1 MKTKLPLFILLSS
14 AWAMAHA
21 NTDSD
26 TANPAEEKPVR
37 RHVEIIQVPAIPP
50 LPPIPPMPAISPMP
64 PVPPLLALADIPDT
78 KNLSRIVSDAMS
90 QAFVSMQGMHSIR
103 PIKNA
108 PYSAEI
114 VTEKTQTL
122 ADGNQISN
130 KTTSLNYRDAA
141 GRTRQEIRDSK
152 GNVQHIVIVDPVE
165 NLRYILMPEKK
176 TATKMHMGKDLDEK
190 MASAR
195 EKLDAAK
202 EKLDKLKQEGKTVS
216 VETQRNGDEVIVKRI
231 ERKTSGD
238 KAEGSKDVREEVQ
251 VRVIRAGNASDMPA
265 LHTSLSTTS
274 GNFTSLMALSP
285 MSMAFL
291 DNRWTAKGNTKDLG
305 SRDIDGVR
313 AEGKMR
319 SYQIPAGE
327 VGNKNPI
334 TVSSESWYSPE
345 LQMTV
350 YAKQTDPRTGEWNYK
365 LNNLKRTEPPAN
377 LFAVPE
383 GYTVKEMPATPK
395 IVVERR
401 EEKKP

>member
-1 MKTKLPLFILLSS
+1 MKTKLPLFVLLSS

-26 TANPAEEKPVR
+26 TANPGEEKPVR
-37 RHVEIIQVPAIPP
+37 RHVEIIQMPAIPA
-50 LPPIPPMPAISPMP
+50 LPPIPPPPPMP
-64 PVPPLLALADIPDT
+64 PMLALADIPDS
-78 KNLSRIVSDAMS
+78 KNINKIVSDAMS

-141 GRTRQEIRDSK
+141 GRTRQEMRDSK
-152 GNVQHIVIVDPVE
+152 GNVQHVVITDPVE

-190 MASAR
+190 MTSAR

-231 ERKTSGD
+231 ERKTGGD

-251 VRVIRAGNASDMPA
+251 VRVIRAGNASDMPV
-265 LHTSLSTTS
+265 LHTSLSSTS

-285 MSMAFL
+285 MSMAFV

-334 TVSSESWYSPE
+334 TVISENWYSPE

-365 LNNLKRTEPPAN
+365 LNNLKRTEPAAT

-383 GYTVKEMPATPK
+383 AYTVKEIPATPR

>member
-26 TANPAEEKPVR
+26 TANPSEEKPVR
-37 RHVEIIQVPAIPP
+37 RHVEIIQVPAVPP
-50 LPPIPPMPAISPMP
+50 MPPIPPMPSISPMP
-64 PVPPLLALADIPDT
+64 PMPPMLALADIPDS
-78 KNLSRIVSDAMS
+78 KNINKIVSDAMS
-90 QAFVSMQGMHSIR
+90 QAFVSMQGAHSIK

-130 KTTSLNYRDAA
+130 KTSSFSYRDAA
-141 GRTRQEIRDSK
+141 GRTRQETRDSK
-152 GNVQHIVIVDPVE
+152 GNIQHVVIMDPVE

-176 TATKMHMGKDLDEK
+176 MATKMHMGKDLDEK
-190 MASAR
+190 MANVK

-202 EKLDKLKQEGKTVS
+202 EKLDKLKLEGKTVS

-238 KAEGSKDVREEVQ
+238 KTEGNKDVREEVQ
-251 VRVIRAGNASDMPA
+251 VRVIRAGNASDMPG
-265 LHTSLSTTS
+265 LHTSLSSTS

-365 LNNLKRTEPPAN
+365 LNNLKRTEPAAN
-377 LFAVPE
+377 LFTIPE
-383 GYTVKEMPATPK
+383 GYTVKEIPATPK
-395 IVVERR
+395 IIVEKR

>member
-21 NTDSD
+21 NNTDGD

-37 RHVEIIQVPAIPP
+37 RHVEIIQVPAVPP
-50 LPPIPPMPAISPMP
+50 LPPMPPMPSMSSMP
-64 PVPPLLALADIPDT
+64 PMLALADIPDS
-78 KNLSRIVSDAMS
+78 KNINKIVSDAMS

-141 GRTRQEIRDSK
+141 GRTRQEMRDSK

-238 KAEGSKDVREEVQ
+238 KAEGNKDVREEVQ

-265 LHTSLSTTS
+265 LHTSLSSTS

-285 MSMAFL
+285 MSMAFV
-291 DNRWTAKGNTKDLG
+291 DKHWTTKGNTKDLG

-334 TVSSESWYSPE
+334 TVSSESWYSPD

-365 LNNLKRTEPPAN
+365 LNNLKRTEPAAT

-383 GYTVKEMPATPK
+383 GYTVKEIHATPR

>member
-26 TANPAEEKPVR
+26 TANPEEEKPLR

-50 LPPIPPMPAISPMP
+50 LPPIRLMPA
-64 PVPPLLALADIPDT
+64 VPPTLALADIPDT
-78 KNLSRIVSDAMS
+78 KNVSRIVSDAMS
-90 QAFVSMQGMHSIR
+90 QAFVSMQGMYSIR

-130 KTTSLNYRDAA
+130 KTTSLSYRDAA
-141 GRTRQEIRDSK
+141 GRTRQEMRDSK
-152 GNVQHIVIVDPVE
+152 GNVQHVVITDPVE

-190 MASAR
+190 MTSAR

-231 ERKTSGD
+231 ERKTGGD

-251 VRVIRAGNASDMPA
+251 VRVIRAGNASDMPV
-265 LHTSLSTTS
+265 LHTSLSSTS

-285 MSMAFL
+285 MSMAFV

-334 TVSSESWYSPE
+334 TVISENWYSPE

-365 LNNLKRTEPPAN
+365 LNNLKRTEPAAT

-383 GYTVKEMPATPK
+383 AYTVKEIPATPR
-395 IVVERR
+395 IVVDRR